1 MRVKCDRLTVLIV
14 IRGTWSD
21 SEPERLLRAV
31 FKFARKQQ
39 NVFTGHILEDGANQM
54 KLLDNLK
61 KEFRLNRIY
70 WRQIFDRWD
79 LGIIIQSV
87 YKYILLPVSQCC
99 WCGRAEHVHHEAEAA
114 AA

>member
-1 MRVKCDRLTVLIV
+1 MRVKCDRLTV
-14 IRGTWSD
+14 RGTWSD

-70 WRQIFDRWD
+70 WRQIFDRWG
-79 LGIIIQSV
+79 LGLKIQSV
-87 YKYILLPVSQCC
+87 SINILLPVSQCC
-99 WCGRAEHVHHEAEAA
+99 WCGRVEHVHHEAEAA

>member
-1 MRVKCDRLTVLIV
+1 MRVKCDRLTVVIV
-14 IRGTWSD
+14 TRGTWSD

-79 LGIIIQSV
+79 LGPKIQSV
-87 YKYILLPVSQCC
+87 YKYLTPCIPVLLVWTS
-99 WCGRAEHVHHEAEAA
+99 
-114 AA
+114 

>member
-1 MRVKCDRLTVLIV
+1 MRVKCDRLIV
-14 IRGTWSD
+14 RGTWSD

-79 LGIIIQSV
+79 LGLSV
-87 YKYILLPVSQCC
+87 YKYLTLCIPVLLVWTS
-99 WCGRAEHVHHEAEAA
+99 
-114 AA
+114 

>member
-1 MRVKCDRLTVLIV
+1 MRVTCDRLTVLIV

-31 FKFARKQQ
+31 LKFARQRQ

-70 WRQIFDRWD
+70 WRQIFDRWH
-79 LGIIIQSV
+79 LGLKRQI
-87 YKYILLPVSQCC
+87 KLLSAKQTYRSNVVHQLVSNT
-99 WCGRAEHVHHEAEAA
+99 
-114 AA
+114 